1 MVSLSIHRGSL
12 DVEAG
17 RMERASVL
25 HDMAGCDLTCSRVA
39 WPSASA
45 SVRQRPPVRCHSLLV
60 AFQTAVEVAVKEGEA
75 TIGQIRKTSRWASAV
90 CCDNAKKFNCPRSA
104 QRRRDGRG
112 DG

>member
-17 RMERASVL
+17 RMERAFVL

-45 SVRQRPPVRCHSLLV
+45 SVRQCAVTACSLP
-60 AFQTAVEVAVKEGEA
+60 FQTAVEVAVKEGEA
-75 TIGQIRKTSRWASAV
+75 TIGQIRKTSRRAFS
-90 CCDNAKKFNCPRSA
+90 CLLR
-104 QRRRDGRG
+104 QREEV
-112 DG
+112 